1 LARANKEAGPRDS
14 DLMRRR
20 LWWVGGAVV
29 VLVASVAALP
39 ITVAMTRPD
48 GRVGGNG
55 TAKVQRGTV
64 TSTVSAAGT
73 VAALQSR
80 SLGFATSGTLTE
92 VNVRVGDTVQA
103 GTVLAKIDATSAQ
116 SAVDSAQESV
126 DSAEDDLDNAETEA
140 AAATT
145 AATPSASASR
155 AGGTGGT
162 TGGNNGGTGTTQRTQ
177 GTDALM
183 SAQQR
188 LNNARLALKQAQAKL
203 AGTVITAPV
212 AGRVLSVAGAVGS
225 QAQSGVVTL
234 AGTADVAVKAQF
246 TEAEVAA
253 LEAGQTATIT
263 LPDRD
268 DAALAGKVTQIDPAG
283 TVSNRLVRYAAV
295 IAFDR
300 APDAL
305 LYGQSANVVVTT
317 ESVDG
322 VLYVPSTAVV
332 SLDDK
337 SGTVVDGTVT
347 VKVNGRTGK
356 RTVEVGLRGDVSTE
370 IRSGLDEGDEVLLS
384 GG

>member
-1 LARANKEAGPRDS
+1 
-14 DLMRRR
+14 MRRR

-29 VLVASVAALP
+29 VLVASVVFFGL
-39 ITVAMTRPD
+39 TRPD
-48 GRVGGNG
+48 GRTTAGNG

-92 VNVRVGDTVQA
+92 VNARVGDTVQA

-145 AATPSASASR
+145 AATPSASAGR
-155 AGGTGGT
+155 AGGTGGTGGT
-162 TGGNNGGTGTTQRTQ
+162 TGGDNGGTSNTQRTQ
-177 GTDALM
+177 STDALM

-188 LNNARLALKQAQAKL
+188 LNNAKLALKQAQAKL

-212 AGRVLSVAGAVGS
+212 AGRVLSVSGAVGS

-234 AGTADVAVKAQF
+234 AGTTDVAVKAQF

-253 LEAGQTATIT
+253 LKAGQTATIT

-268 DAALAGKVTQIDPAG
+268 DAALTGKVTQIDPAG

-295 IAFDR
+295 ITFDQ

-317 ESVDG
+317 ESADG
-322 VLYVPSTAVV
+322 VLYVPSTAVA
-332 SLDDK
+332 SLGDK
-337 SGTVVDGTVT
+337 SGAVVDGTVT
-347 VKVNGRTGK
+347 VRVNGRTEK
-356 RTVEVGLRGDVSTE
+356 RTVDVGLRGDVSTE
-370 IRSGLDEGDEVLLS
+370 IRSGLDEGDEVLVS

>member
-1 LARANKEAGPRDS
+1 
-14 DLMRRR
+14 M
-20 LWWVGGAVV
+20 
-29 VLVASVAALP
+29 VASVAVFAL
-39 ITVAMTRPD
+39 TRPD
-48 GRVGGNG
+48 GRATAGTG

-103 GTVLAKIDATSAQ
+103 GAVLAKIDPASAQ

-126 DSAEDDLDNAETEA
+126 DSAEDDVDNAETEA
-140 AAATT
+140 AAATK

-155 AGGTGGT
+155 AGGAGGT
-162 TGGNNGGTGTTQRTQ
+162 TGGTSTTQRTQ

-188 LNNARLALKQAQAKL
+188 LNNAKLALRQAQAKL

-212 AGRVLSVAGAVGS
+212 AGRVLSISGAVGS

-253 LEAGQTATIT
+253 LAAGQTATIT

-268 DAALAGKVTQIDPAG
+268 DAELAGKVTQIDPAG

-295 IAFDR
+295 ITFDQ

-317 ESVDG
+317 ESADG
-322 VLYVPSTAVV
+322 VLYVPSIA
-332 SLDDK
+332 
-337 SGTVVDGTVT
+337 VVDGTVT
-347 VKVNGRTGK
+347 VKVNGRTEK

-370 IRSGLDEGDEVLLS
+370 IRSGLNEGDEVLVS

>member
-1 LARANKEAGPRDS
+1 
-14 DLMRRR
+14 MRRR

-29 VLVASVAALP
+29 VLIASVAAFVL
-39 ITVAMTRPD
+39 TRSD
-48 GRVGGNG
+48 GPAAAGSG

-103 GTVLAKIDATSAQ
+103 GAVLAKIDPTSAQ
-116 SAVDSAQESV
+116 SAVDSAEESV

-145 AATPSASASR
+145 TPSASAGR
-155 AGGTGGT
+155 AGGTT
-162 TGGNNGGTGTTQRTQ
+162 GGTGTTQRTQ
-177 GTDALM
+177 STDALM

-188 LNNARLALKQAQAKL
+188 LNNAKLALKQAQAKL

-212 AGRVLSVAGAVGS
+212 AGRVLSVSGAVGS

-253 LEAGQTATIT
+253 LAAGQTATIT

-295 IAFDR
+295 ITFDK

-317 ESVDG
+317 ESADG
-322 VLYVPSTAVV
+322 VLYVPTTAVI
-332 SLDDK
+332 
-337 SGTVVDGTVT
+337 DGTVT
-347 VKVNGRTGK
+347 VRVNGRTEK

-370 IRSGLDEGDEVLLS
+370 IRSGLNEGDEVLVS

>member
-1 LARANKEAGPRDS
+1 
-14 DLMRRR
+14 MRRR

-29 VLVASVAALP
+29 VLVASVALFAL
-39 ITVAMTRPD
+39 TRPD
-48 GRVGGNG
+48 GRTAAGNG

-80 SLGFATSGTLTE
+80 SLGFSASGTLTE

-103 GTVLAKIDATSAQ
+103 GAVLAKIDATSAQ

-145 AATPSASASR
+145 AATPSSSASR
-155 AGGTGGT
+155 AGAGGSNS
-162 TGGNNGGTGTTQRTQ
+162 GGTTQRTQ
-177 GTDALM
+177 STDALL

-188 LNNARLALKQAQAKL
+188 LNNAKLSLKQAQAKL

-212 AGRVLSVAGAVGS
+212 GGRVLTVNGAVGS
-225 QAQSGVVTL
+225 QAQSGVVVL
-234 AGTADVAVKAQF
+234 AGTADVAVRAQF

-253 LEAGQTATIT
+253 LATGQAATIT

-268 DAALAGKVTQIDPAG
+268 SAADGAALAGKVTQIDPAG

-295 IAFDR
+295 IAFDQ

-322 VLYVPSTAVV
+322 VLNVPSTAVV
-332 SLDDK
+332 
-337 SGTVVDGTVT
+337 DGNVT
-347 VKVNGRTGK
+347 VRVNGRTEK
-356 RTVEVGLRGDVSTE
+356 RAVEVGLRGDVATE
-370 IRSGLDEGDEVLLS
+370 IRSGVNEGDEVLVS